1 MTNIR
6 KTIIR
11 ILIVAIT
18 GSFVFFISNVSFNGC
33 SFSNNDSKSSADL
46 SAAETSTAKD
56 NFDFSE
62 IHFIELGADYCA
74 PCRMMKPI
82 MKRVEE
88 TYKGKVSVIFHDITT
103 KDGKKAAEMFGIRVI
118 PTQIFTDKNGKEF
131 FRHEGFYPFEEI
143 QKLLKEKGVEK

>member
-6 KTIIR
+6 KIIIR
-11 ILIVAIT
+11 ILIVAVT

-33 SFSNNDSKSSADL
+33 SFSNNDSKSNGDL
-46 SAAETSTAKD
+46 SAAETSTAKE
-56 NFDFSE
+56 NFDFSK
-62 IHFIELGADYCA
+62 IHFIELGAEYCA

-88 TYKGKVSVIFHDITT
+88 TYKGKVTVIFHDITT

-118 PTQIFTDKNGKEF
+118 PTQVFTDTNGKEF
-131 FRHEGFYPFEEI
+131 FRHEGFFPFEEI
-143 QKLLKEKGVEK
+143 QKILKEKGVE

>member
-1 MTNIR
+1 MKNLKTNI
-6 KTIIR
+6 IR
-11 ILIVAIT
+11 ALVITVT
-18 GSFVFFISNVSFNGC
+18 GSFIFLASNISFNGC
-33 SFSNNDSKSSADL
+33 SYTKNDSKSSGEL
-46 SAAETSTAKD
+46 SAAESSKVASD
-56 NFDFSE
+56 FDFSE
-62 IHFIELGADYCA
+62 INFIELGAEYCA

-143 QKLLKEKGVEK
+143 KKLLKEKGVE